1 MFFSFQSN
9 DMNRML
15 AASELTRIP
24 CHNIATLQ
32 IYNNAAA
39 SNRTAFSMSKLCDKA
54 VIKYPKYANAAR
66 LCIPFTSVVR
76 LEPKKNARA
85 QKKRGGNP
93 AILTS
98 GPSVIGVFG
107 GAAGRTLPVLA
118 LPPPSLPP
126 SETHFAFM
134 CLCIFLGLFWL

>member
-1 MFFSFQSN
+1 
-9 DMNRML
+9 MNRML

-85 QKKRGGNP
+85 QKKKGGEPCYTNKWPFRHWGVWWCRGAHP
-93 AILTS
+93 A
-98 GPSVIGVFG
+98 SVGS
-107 GAAGRTLPVLA
+107 
-118 LPPPSLPP
+118 PPSLPP
-126 SETHFAFM
+126 S
-134 CLCIFLGLFWL
+134 L